1 MELLRD
7 FGQNAPL
14 ASSGEQ
20 RCRRIAPH
28 RQYIGDACSMWSPTF
43 STPMAQMHRWHRQCI
58 AGASAMRRPWGA
70 IFRCHSLGPTFGRPQ
85 QELEDFVSE
94 MRSRVTAPVLGAT
107 LAQRLERHNA
117 MQEQSAGGFLQA
129 LDQARARRADTP
141 AWRAR
146 RVTLGT
152 RLRQATPSEKREDQL
167 LAARC
172 KGGCKG
178 SRKASG
184 VRSRR
189 LFALQMSD
197 EVIC

>member
-1 MELLRD
+1 MPRGFVHEALC
-7 FGQNAPL
+7 P
-14 ASSGEQ
+14 SGEASWHATLAVATHDWSWTKVVAAALQTMDAGPSTRWRAAVPLPLGAEGGEGSSESDLAAAQ
-20 RCRRIAPH
+20 R
-28 RQYIGDACSMWSPTF
+28 
-43 STPMAQMHRWHRQCI
+43 
-58 AGASAMRRPWGA
+58 
-70 IFRCHSLGPTFGRPQ
+70 
-85 QELEDFVSE
+85 ELEDFVSE